1 MTEHTNNLDTVLPQ
15 HELLQDKSFIKK
27 LNITDW
33 LFAAALITIAVL
45 VHIKMPHHMDIY
57 ETVILWVSTMIAIG
71 LGWFFK
77 PMRWFIVGG
86 VAVAYMAVG
95 LYDGNIANG
104 NENTGKFL
112 LKYLLSSQSAIMW
125 QAALTVLAAAT
136 YALGMLTAW
145 RNEKKG
151 SLKIPFHQKY
161 IL

>member
-57 ETVILWVSTMIAIG
+57 ETVILWISAIIAIG

-86 VAVAYMAVG
+86 IYGGWLV
-95 LYDGNIANG
+95 
-104 NENTGKFL
+104 
-112 LKYLLSSQSAIMW
+112 
-125 QAALTVLAAAT
+125 
-136 YALGMLTAW
+136 
-145 RNEKKG
+145 
-151 SLKIPFHQKY
+151 
-161 IL
+161 